1 MGLLLGLGW
10 FGLDKSRLY
19 IVVEAAGLLLVVVLL
34 GALGEGRFE
43 VFFSLFAV
51 VHFAVSALFRPRRR
65 WFDVSGGALFLGFC
79 YIVVVRI
86 LDIIR

>member
-1 MGLLLGLGW
+1 M
-10 FGLDKSRLY
+10 
-19 IVVEAAGLLLVVVLL
+19 VVVVLA
-34 GALGEGRFE
+34 ALGVVRFE
-43 VFFSLFAV
+43 VFFSMFAV

-65 WFDVSGGALFLGFC
+65 WFDVSGVALFLGFC